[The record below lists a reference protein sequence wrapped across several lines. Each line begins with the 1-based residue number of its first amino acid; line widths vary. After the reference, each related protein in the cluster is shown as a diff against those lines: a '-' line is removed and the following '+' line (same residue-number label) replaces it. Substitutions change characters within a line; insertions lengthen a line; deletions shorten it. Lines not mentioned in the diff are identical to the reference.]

1 MALRFS
7 SWRAHWCRTHRQSCL
22 LVVNAT
28 CTRHSRARVGFL
40 GLLRLLLQLL
50 ALDHPQL
57 LGQLLGRVLG
67 QLLGFA
73 AAEQAHGLAKG
84 RGQRGRVAELARRLR
99 AGARQPRRRGGRAGK
114 VQRRR
119 GSSAEPPSSSPEECG
134 WQEDVWQLTCFAR
147 ARAGC
152 RARGWQEGGGAAP
165 KGAVLL
171 ELDERGADL
180 PLQPLRE
187 PGAAQAPRV
196 GEAFVRTTLC
206 TSTAASRVCSARSR
220 PQRLRPVTPGPP
232 HNRRTACH
240 SLHRLRRLF
249 ARLWQKAPWR

>member
-1 MALRFS
+1 M
-7 SWRAHWCRTHRQSCL
+7 
-22 LVVNAT
+22 
-28 CTRHSRARVGFL
+28 G
-40 GLLRLLLQLL
+40 
-50 ALDHPQL
+50 
-57 LGQLLGRVLG
+57 
-67 QLLGFA
+67 
-73 AAEQAHGLAKG
+73 
-84 RGQRGRVAELARRLR
+84 ELARRLR
-99 AGARQPRRRGGRAGK
+99 AGAAEPRRRGGRAGK

-180 PLQPLRE
+180 PLEPLRE
-187 PGAAQAPRV
+187 GGAAQAPRV
-196 GEAFVRTTLC
+196 GEAFVRTTIW
-206 TSTAASRVCSARSR
+206 TSTAASRMSGAQSR

-232 HNRRTACH
+232 HNRRTACR
-240 SLHRLRRLF
+240 SLHRPRQLF
-249 ARLWQKAPWR
+249 DCLWAISMATARAPSKVAG

>member
-1 MALRFS
+1 M
-7 SWRAHWCRTHRQSCL
+7 
-22 LVVNAT
+22 
-28 CTRHSRARVGFL
+28 
-40 GLLRLLLQLL
+40 
-50 ALDHPQL
+50 
-57 LGQLLGRVLG
+57 
-67 QLLGFA
+67 
-73 AAEQAHGLAKG
+73 
-84 RGQRGRVAELARRLR
+84 
-99 AGARQPRRRGGRAGK
+99 
-114 VQRRR
+114 QRRR

-134 WQEDVWQLTCFAR
+134 WQEDVWQLTFFAR

-187 PGAAQAPRV
+187 GGAAQAPRV

-220 PQRLRPVTPGPP
+220 LQRLRPVTPGPP

-249 ARLWQKAPWR
+249 ARLCVHACLSVKCRESIYNKNFLT

>member
-1 MALRFS
+1 MPAPQPRPRRLPWSPPPSAPALVSRRFAAPWAAPRPGPWAACRVRS
-7 SWRAHWCRTHRQSCL
+7 RRTGARARKRAG
-22 LVVNAT
+22 AT
-28 CTRHSRARVGFL
+28 GSRSRAR
-40 GLLRLLLQLL
+40 
-50 ALDHPQL
+50 AT
-57 LGQLLGRVLG
+57 
-67 QLLGFA
+67 A
-73 AAEQAHGLAKG
+73 ACRSAPAA
-84 RGQRGRVAELARRLR
+84 
-99 AGARQPRRRGGRAGK
+99 RRRGAGPAK
-114 VQRRR
+114 QWRRS
-119 GSSAEPPSSSPEECG
+119 SSAEPPSSSPEECG
-134 WQEDVWQLTCFAR
+134 WQEDVWQRTCFAR

-220 PQRLRPVTPGPP
+220 LQRLRPVTPGPP
-232 HNRRTACH
+232 HNRRTACL
-240 SLHRLRRLF
+240 SLHRLRQLF
-249 ARLWQKAPWR
+249 